1 MIINTYNQ
9 KGEKV
14 GETKLP
20 AGIFNVK
27 MNSDLVHQVLVS
39 QLARQ
44 RQATVQVKD
53 RGEVRGGGRKPWRQ
67 KGTGRARHGSIRSPL
82 WRHGGVTFG
91 PIKEKVYKKIIPKK
105 MRRKALFMVLTEK
118 VKKGLL
124 LILDKLNLAE
134 PKTKLMKEIIENQMK
149 NFKIQSKE
157 IKEEKEKK
165 GKKPESVLII
175 LSQKDENIIRA
186 SQNLLKTATIQAKDL
201 NVLDILKYKY
211 LIMPQEGIGVIE
223 KTFIFNKNL

>member
-1 MIINTYNQ
+1 MVVNTYNQ
-9 KGEKV
+9 KGEKI

-20 AGIFNVK
+20 SKIFNVK

-39 QLARQ
+39 QMARQ
-44 RQATVQVKD
+44 RQGTAQVKD
-53 RGEVRGGGRKPWRQ
+53 RAEVRGGGRKPWRQ
-67 KGTGRARHGSIRSPL
+67 KGTGRARHGSTRSPL

-91 PIKEKVYKKIIPKK
+91 PTKEKNFKKIIPKK

-118 VKKGLL
+118 AKRGLL
-124 LILDKLNLAE
+124 LILDKLNLEE

-149 NFKIQSKE
+149 NFKIQQKE

-165 GKKPESVLII
+165 KKKPESVLII
-175 LSQKDENIIRA
+175 LPQKDENVIRA
-186 SQNLLKTATIQAKDL
+186 SQNLPKTATIQAKEL

-211 LIMPQEGIGVIE
+211 LIMLQEGLKVIE
-223 KTFIFNKNL
+223 KTFIL